1 MANTKKL
8 RANAQKFRKENPNI
22 QAMCAVLIQR
32 MADFIRKT
40 DALYTGIGNLFLR
53 HAQVLMLSTSTEV
66 CNCAKSH
73 SRIIRIY
80 ARMTFI

>member
-22 QAMCAVLIQR
+22 QAMCTVLIQR

-40 DALYTGIGNLFLR
+40 GAP
-53 HAQVLMLSTSTEV
+53 EV
-66 CNCAKSH
+66 TVELKGGYYNE
-73 SRIIRIY
+73 Y
-80 ARMTFI
+80 ANN